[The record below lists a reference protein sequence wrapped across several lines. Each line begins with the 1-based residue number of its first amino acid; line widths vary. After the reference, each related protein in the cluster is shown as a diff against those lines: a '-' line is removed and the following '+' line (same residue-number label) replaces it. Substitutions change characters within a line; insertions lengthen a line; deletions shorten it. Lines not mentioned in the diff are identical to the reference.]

1 MIYNIQKFILFFISL
16 ILIIFYTIFGYYFF
30 KQEEEISN
38 IILKSL
44 ENNIIETSYKL
55 AKSIEEKS
63 DILNHRSLLDRIS
76 SNEDFIQAILVFD
89 NEKLLLTTNPK
100 IKTIN
105 RNLKNYKLNSSY
117 EKLMNQEYIEEE
129 ITFYEGKNLRKL
141 LLVFVFEKE
150 EIYTHFVKNKLDFI
164 IYFGLFPILT
174 LLLLLIILRIYI
186 SKPLELLRQYAYY
199 NNIVPKA
206 FKLKELE
213 AIRHSMVDSF
223 TRLEAEKKELYLMA
237 RTDSLSG
244 LANRNSLNEYLERLI
259 PTMQRNEKE
268 FAFLFLDIDHFKTI
282 NDSLGHNIGDELL
295 KNISSIIKKT
305 LRPSDFVAR
314 VGGDE
319 FVIIIQDYKSYI
331 ELSNIIQRIQDYLS
345 QTWLIQ
351 THPINIGCSI
361 GVAFFPKDGEDIV
374 SLMKNADI
382 AMYEAK
388 KLGRNQ
394 YHFFTKELNETVQK
408 VITLDKQMRQA
419 LIDNEYILY
428 YQPKIDLSSG
438 KILGVEALIRWINK
452 TNKFVPPSDFI
463 PLAEENGFIKELGI
477 WIVDE
482 ALNQYVKWRDIGIDI
497 SIAINISA
505 KQFLEKDFEI
515 KFIEKLEEKKINP
528 AKINLEITE
537 YILMDKS
544 DYVQDIL
551 NILHD
556 YGVRISLDDFGTGY
570 SSLSYLKKFPIDY
583 LKIDK
588 AFLDDYESSSGK
600 IFLETIVKMGQM
612 LKMKVVAEGIEEQEQ
627 IDYLKT
633 ISCDEYQGYYFSKP
647 LNNEDFEKLY
657 FNNLKDE

>member
-164 IYFGLFPILT
+164 IYFGLSPILT

-199 NNIVPKA
+199 HNIVPKA

-482 ALNQYVKWRDIGIDI
+482 ALNQYVKWRDMGIDI

-612 LKMKVVAEGIEEQEQ
+612 LKMKVVAEGVEEQEQ

>member
-1 MIYNIQKFILFFISL
+1 M
-16 ILIIFYTIFGYYFF
+16 
-30 KQEEEISN
+30 
-38 IILKSL
+38 ILKSI
-44 ENNIIETSYKL
+44 ENNLKETSYKL
-55 AKSIEEKS
+55 SKSIEERN
-63 DILNHRSLLDRIS
+63 DILTYKSLLDRIS
-76 SNEDFIQAILVFD
+76 SHEDFIQAILVFD
-89 NEKLLLTTNPK
+89 NDKLLLTTDPK

-105 RNLKNYKLNSSY
+105 RDFKNYNLNSSY
-117 EKLMNQEYIEEE
+117 EKLMNQKYIEEE

-174 LLLLLIILRIYI
+174 LLFLVIILRIYLT
-186 SKPLELLRQYAYY
+186 KPLELLRQYAYY

-206 FKLKELE
+206 FKIKELE

-268 FAFLFLDIDHFKTI
+268 FAFLFLDIDHFKTV

-295 KNISSIIKKT
+295 KNISSIIRKT
-305 LRPSDFVAR
+305 LRPSDFIAR

-319 FVIIIQDYKSYI
+319 FVIIIQEYKSYI
-331 ELSNIIQRIQDYLS
+331 ELSNIIQRIQDHLS

-361 GVAFFPKDGEDIV
+361 GIAFFPKDGEDIV

-394 YHFFTKELNETVQK
+394 YHFFTEELNEAVQK
-408 VITLDKQMRQA
+408 VITLDKHMRQA
-419 LIDNEYILY
+419 LIDNEYMLY
-428 YQPKIDLSSG
+428 YQPKVDLSNG
-438 KILGVEALIRWINK
+438 KILGVEALIRWKNK
-452 TNKFVPPSDFI
+452 DNGFISPNEFI

-482 ALNQYVKWRDIGIDI
+482 ALNQYVKWRNLGIDI

-505 KQFLEKDFEI
+505 KQFLNKDFEI
-515 KFIEKLEEKKINP
+515 KFIEKLEEKEINP
-528 AKINLEITE
+528 SKINLEITE

-551 NILHD
+551 KILHN
-556 YGVRISLDDFGTGY
+556 YGIKISLDDFGTGY

-612 LKMKVVAEGIEEQEQ
+612 LKMKVIAEGVEKQEQ
-627 IDYLKT
+627 IDYLKS
-633 ISCDEYQGYYFSKP
+633 ISCNEYQGYYFSKP
-647 LNNEDFEKLY
+647 LSSKDFEALY
-657 FNNLKDE
+657 FNTLKDE

>member
-1 MIYNIQKFILFFISL
+1 MIYDIQKFILFFISL

-38 IILKSL
+38 VILKSI
-44 ENNIIETSYKL
+44 ENNLKETSYKL
-55 AKSIEEKS
+55 SKSIEEKN
-63 DILNHRSLLDRIS
+63 DILTYKSLLDRIS
-76 SNEDFIQAILVFD
+76 SHEDFIQAILVFD
-89 NEKLLLTTNPK
+89 NDKLLLTTDPK

-105 RNLKNYKLNSSY
+105 RDFKNYNLNSSY

-174 LLLLLIILRIYI
+174 LLFLVIILRIYLT
-186 SKPLELLRQYAYY
+186 KPLELLRQYAYY

-206 FKLKELE
+206 FKIKELE

-268 FAFLFLDIDHFKTI
+268 FAFLFLDIDHFKTV

-295 KNISSIIKKT
+295 KNISSIIRKT
-305 LRPSDFVAR
+305 LRPSDFIAR

-319 FVIIIQDYKSYI
+319 FVIIIQEYKSYI
-331 ELSNIIQRIQDYLS
+331 ELSNIIQRIQDHLS

-361 GVAFFPKDGEDIV
+361 GIAFFPKDGEDIV

-394 YHFFTKELNETVQK
+394 YHFFTEELNEAVQK
-408 VITLDKQMRQA
+408 VITLDKHMRQA
-419 LIDNEYILY
+419 LIDNEYMLY
-428 YQPKIDLSSG
+428 YQPKVDLSNG
-438 KILGVEALIRWINK
+438 KILGVEALIRWKNK
-452 TNKFVPPSDFI
+452 ENGFISPNEFI

-482 ALNQYVKWRDIGIDI
+482 ALNQYVKWRNLGIDI

-505 KQFLEKDFEI
+505 KQFLDKDFEI
-515 KFIEKLEEKKINP
+515 KFIEKLEEKEINP
-528 AKINLEITE
+528 SKINLEITE

-551 NILHD
+551 KILHN
-556 YGVRISLDDFGTGY
+556 YGIKISLDDFGTGY

-612 LKMKVVAEGIEEQEQ
+612 LKMKVIAEGVEKQEQ
-627 IDYLKT
+627 IDYLKS
-633 ISCDEYQGYYFSKP
+633 ISCNEYQGYYFSKP
-647 LNNEDFEKLY
+647 LSSKDFEALY
-657 FNNLKDE
+657 FNSLKDE

>member
-482 ALNQYVKWRDIGIDI
+482 ALNQYVKWRDMGIDI

>member
-394 YHFFTKELNETVQK
+394 YHFFTEELNETVQK

-482 ALNQYVKWRDIGIDI
+482 ALNQYVKWRNMGIDI

>member
-394 YHFFTKELNETVQK
+394 YHFFTEELNETVQK

-419 LIDNEYILY
+419 LIDNEYMLY

-482 ALNQYVKWRDIGIDI
+482 ALNQYVKWRDMGIDI

>member
-199 NNIVPKA
+199 HNIVPKA

-394 YHFFTKELNETVQK
+394 YHFFTEELNETVQK

>member
-129 ITFYEGKNLRKL
+129 ITFYEGRNLRKL

-419 LIDNEYILY
+419 LIDNEYMLY

-482 ALNQYVKWRDIGIDI
+482 ALNQYVKWRDMGIDI

>member
-394 YHFFTKELNETVQK
+394 YHFFTEELNETVQK

-482 ALNQYVKWRDIGIDI
+482 ALNQYVKWRDMGIDI

>member
-199 NNIVPKA
+199 HNIVPKA

-482 ALNQYVKWRDIGIDI
+482 ALNQYVKWRDMGIDI

-612 LKMKVVAEGIEEQEQ
+612 LKMKVVAEGVEEQEQ

>member
-1 MIYNIQKFILFFISL
+1 MIYDIQKFILFFISL

-38 IILKSL
+38 VILKSI
-44 ENNIIETSYKL
+44 ENNLKETSYKL
-55 AKSIEEKS
+55 SKSIEEKN
-63 DILNHRSLLDRIS
+63 DILTYKSLLDRIS
-76 SNEDFIQAILVFD
+76 SHEDFIQAILVFD
-89 NEKLLLTTNPK
+89 NDKLLLTTDPK

-105 RNLKNYKLNSSY
+105 RDFKNYNLNSSY
-117 EKLMNQEYIEEE
+117 EKLMNQKYIEEE

-174 LLLLLIILRIYI
+174 LLFLVIILRIYLT
-186 SKPLELLRQYAYY
+186 KPLELLRQYAYY

-206 FKLKELE
+206 FKIKELE

-268 FAFLFLDIDHFKTI
+268 FAFLFLDIDHFKTV

-295 KNISSIIKKT
+295 KNISSIIRKT
-305 LRPSDFVAR
+305 LRPSDFIAR

-319 FVIIIQDYKSYI
+319 FVIIIQEYKSYI
-331 ELSNIIQRIQDYLS
+331 ELSNIIQRIQDHLS

-361 GVAFFPKDGEDIV
+361 GIAFFPKDGEDIV

-394 YHFFTKELNETVQK
+394 YHFFTEELNEAVQK
-408 VITLDKQMRQA
+408 VITLDKHMRQA
-419 LIDNEYILY
+419 LIDNEYMLY
-428 YQPKIDLSSG
+428 YQPKVDLSNG
-438 KILGVEALIRWINK
+438 KILGVEALIRWKNK
-452 TNKFVPPSDFI
+452 ENGFISPNEFI

-482 ALNQYVKWRDIGIDI
+482 ALNQYVKWRNLGIDI

-505 KQFLEKDFEI
+505 KQFLDKDFEI
-515 KFIEKLEEKKINP
+515 KFIEKLEEKEINP
-528 AKINLEITE
+528 SKINLEITE

-551 NILHD
+551 KILHN
-556 YGVRISLDDFGTGY
+556 YGIKISLDDFGTGY

-612 LKMKVVAEGIEEQEQ
+612 LKMKVIAEGVEKQEQ
-627 IDYLKT
+627 IDYLKS
-633 ISCDEYQGYYFSKP
+633 ISCNEYQGYYFSKP
-647 LNNEDFEKLY
+647 LSSKDFEALY
-657 FNNLKDE
+657 FNSLKDE

>member
-1 MIYNIQKFILFFISL
+1 MIYDIQKFILFFISL

-38 IILKSL
+38 VILKSI
-44 ENNIIETSYKL
+44 ENNLKETSYKL
-55 AKSIEEKS
+55 SKSIEEKN
-63 DILNHRSLLDRIS
+63 DILTYKSLLDRIS
-76 SNEDFIQAILVFD
+76 SHEDFIQAILVFD
-89 NEKLLLTTNPK
+89 NDKLLLTTDPK

-105 RNLKNYKLNSSY
+105 RDFKNYNLNSSY
-117 EKLMNQEYIEEE
+117 EKLMNQKYIEEE

-174 LLLLLIILRIYI
+174 LLFLVIILRIYLT
-186 SKPLELLRQYAYY
+186 KPLELLRQYAYY

-206 FKLKELE
+206 FKIKELE

-268 FAFLFLDIDHFKTI
+268 FAFLFLDIDHFKTV

-295 KNISSIIKKT
+295 KNISSIIRKT
-305 LRPSDFVAR
+305 LRPSDFIAR

-319 FVIIIQDYKSYI
+319 FVIIIQEYKSYI
-331 ELSNIIQRIQDYLS
+331 ELSNIIQRIQDHLS

-361 GVAFFPKDGEDIV
+361 GIAFFPKDGEDIV

-394 YHFFTKELNETVQK
+394 YHFFTEELNEAVQK

-419 LIDNEYILY
+419 LIDNEYMLY
-428 YQPKIDLSSG
+428 YQPKVDLSNG
-438 KILGVEALIRWINK
+438 KILGVEALIRWKNK
-452 TNKFVPPSDFI
+452 ENGFISPNEFI

-482 ALNQYVKWRDIGIDI
+482 ALNQYVKWRNLGIDM

-505 KQFLEKDFEI
+505 KQFLDKDFEI
-515 KFIEKLEEKKINP
+515 KFIEKLEEKEINP
-528 AKINLEITE
+528 SKINLEITE

-551 NILHD
+551 KILHN
-556 YGVRISLDDFGTGY
+556 YGIKISLDDFGTGY

-612 LKMKVVAEGIEEQEQ
+612 LKMKVIAEGVEKQEQ
-627 IDYLKT
+627 IDYLKS
-633 ISCDEYQGYYFSKP
+633 ISCNEYQGYYFSKP
-647 LNNEDFEKLY
+647 LSSKDFEALY
-657 FNNLKDE
+657 FNSLKDE

>member
-1 MIYNIQKFILFFISL
+1 MIYDIQKFILFFISL

-38 IILKSL
+38 VILKSI
-44 ENNIIETSYKL
+44 ENNLKETSYKL
-55 AKSIEEKS
+55 SKSIEERN
-63 DILNHRSLLDRIS
+63 DILTYKSLLDRIS
-76 SNEDFIQAILVFD
+76 SHEDFIQAILVFD
-89 NEKLLLTTNPK
+89 NDKLLLTTDPK

-105 RNLKNYKLNSSY
+105 RDFKNYNLNSSY
-117 EKLMNQEYIEEE
+117 EKLMNQQYIEEE

-174 LLLLLIILRIYI
+174 LLFLVIILRIYLT
-186 SKPLELLRQYAYY
+186 KPLELLRQYAYY

-206 FKLKELE
+206 FKIKELE

-268 FAFLFLDIDHFKTI
+268 FAFLFLDIDHFKTV

-295 KNISSIIKKT
+295 KNISSIIRKT
-305 LRPSDFVAR
+305 LRPSDFIAR

-319 FVIIIQDYKSYI
+319 FVIIIQEYKSYI

-345 QTWLIQ
+345 QPWLIQ

-361 GVAFFPKDGEDIV
+361 GVAFYPKDGEDIV

-394 YHFFTKELNETVQK
+394 YHFFTEELNEAVQK

-419 LIDNEYILY
+419 LIDNEYMLY
-428 YQPKIDLSSG
+428 YQPKVDLSNG
-438 KILGVEALIRWINK
+438 KILGVEALIRWKNK
-452 TNKFVPPSDFI
+452 ENGFISPNEFI

-482 ALNQYVKWRDIGIDI
+482 ALNQYVKWRNLGIDM

-505 KQFLEKDFEI
+505 KQFLDKDFEI
-515 KFIEKLEEKKINP
+515 KFIEKLEEKEINP
-528 AKINLEITE
+528 SKINLEITE

-551 NILHD
+551 KILHN
-556 YGVRISLDDFGTGY
+556 YGIKISLDDFGTGY

-612 LKMKVVAEGIEEQEQ
+612 LKMKVIAEGVEKQEQ
-627 IDYLKT
+627 IDYLKS
-633 ISCDEYQGYYFSKP
+633 ISCNEYQGYYFSKP
-647 LNNEDFEKLY
+647 LSSKDFEALY
-657 FNNLKDE
+657 FNSLKDE

>member
-1 MIYNIQKFILFFISL
+1 MIYDIQKFILFFISL

-38 IILKSL
+38 VILKSI
-44 ENNIIETSYKL
+44 ENNLKETSYKL
-55 AKSIEEKS
+55 SKSIEEKN
-63 DILNHRSLLDRIS
+63 DILTYKSLLDRIS
-76 SNEDFIQAILVFD
+76 SHEDFIQAILVFD
-89 NEKLLLTTNPK
+89 NDKLLLTTDPK

-105 RNLKNYKLNSSY
+105 RDFKNYNLNSSY
-117 EKLMNQEYIEEE
+117 EKLMNQKYIEEE

-174 LLLLLIILRIYI
+174 LLFLVIILRIYLT
-186 SKPLELLRQYAYY
+186 KPLELLRQYAYY

-206 FKLKELE
+206 FKIKELE

-268 FAFLFLDIDHFKTI
+268 FAFLFLDIDHFKTV

-295 KNISSIIKKT
+295 KNISSIIRKT
-305 LRPSDFVAR
+305 LRPSDFIAR

-319 FVIIIQDYKSYI
+319 FVIIIQEYKSYI
-331 ELSNIIQRIQDYLS
+331 ELSNIIQRIQDHLS

-361 GVAFFPKDGEDIV
+361 GIAFFPKDGEDIV

-394 YHFFTKELNETVQK
+394 YHFFTEELNEAVQK
-408 VITLDKQMRQA
+408 VITLDKHMRQA
-419 LIDNEYILY
+419 LIDNEYMLY
-428 YQPKIDLSSG
+428 YQPKVDLSNG
-438 KILGVEALIRWINK
+438 KILGVEALIRWKNK
-452 TNKFVPPSDFI
+452 ENGFISPNEFI

-482 ALNQYVKWRDIGIDI
+482 ALNQYVKWRNLGIDM

-505 KQFLEKDFEI
+505 KQFLDKDFEI
-515 KFIEKLEEKKINP
+515 KFIEKLEEKEINP
-528 AKINLEITE
+528 SKINLEITE

-551 NILHD
+551 KILHN
-556 YGVRISLDDFGTGY
+556 YGIKISLDDFGTGY

-612 LKMKVVAEGIEEQEQ
+612 LKMKVIAEGVEKQEQ
-627 IDYLKT
+627 IDYLKS
-633 ISCDEYQGYYFSKP
+633 ISCNEYQGYYFSKP
-647 LNNEDFEKLY
+647 LSSKDFEALY
-657 FNNLKDE
+657 FNSLKDE

>member
-1 MIYNIQKFILFFISL
+1 MIYDIQKFILFFISL

-38 IILKSL
+38 VILKSI
-44 ENNIIETSYKL
+44 ENNLKETSYKL
-55 AKSIEEKS
+55 SKSIEEKN
-63 DILNHRSLLDRIS
+63 DILTYKSLLDRIS
-76 SNEDFIQAILVFD
+76 SHEDFIQAILVFD
-89 NEKLLLTTNPK
+89 NDKLLLTTDPK

-105 RNLKNYKLNSSY
+105 RDFKNYNLNSSY
-117 EKLMNQEYIEEE
+117 EKLMNQQYIEEE

-174 LLLLLIILRIYI
+174 LLFLVIILRIYLT
-186 SKPLELLRQYAYY
+186 KPLELLRQYAYY

-206 FKLKELE
+206 FKIKELE

-268 FAFLFLDIDHFKTI
+268 FAFLFLDIDHFKTV

-295 KNISSIIKKT
+295 KNISSIIRKT
-305 LRPSDFVAR
+305 LRPSDFIAR

-319 FVIIIQDYKSYI
+319 FVIIIQEYKSYI
-331 ELSNIIQRIQDYLS
+331 ELSNIIQRIQDHLS

-361 GVAFFPKDGEDIV
+361 GIAFFPKDGEDIV

-394 YHFFTKELNETVQK
+394 YHFFTEELNEAVQK
-408 VITLDKQMRQA
+408 VITLDKHMRQA
-419 LIDNEYILY
+419 LIDNEYMLY
-428 YQPKIDLSSG
+428 YQPKVDLSNG
-438 KILGVEALIRWINK
+438 KILGVEALIRWKNK
-452 TNKFVPPSDFI
+452 ENGFISPNEFI

-482 ALNQYVKWRDIGIDI
+482 ALNQYVKWRNLGIDI

-505 KQFLEKDFEI
+505 KQFLDKDFEI
-515 KFIEKLEEKKINP
+515 KFIEKLEEKEINP
-528 AKINLEITE
+528 SKINLEITE

-551 NILHD
+551 KILHN
-556 YGVRISLDDFGTGY
+556 YGIKISLDDFGTGY

-612 LKMKVVAEGIEEQEQ
+612 LKMKVIAEGVEKQEQ
-627 IDYLKT
+627 IDYLKS
-633 ISCDEYQGYYFSKP
+633 ISCNEYQGYYFSKP
-647 LNNEDFEKLY
+647 LSSKDFEALY
-657 FNNLKDE
+657 FNSLKDE

>member
-1 MIYNIQKFILFFISL
+1 MIYDIQKFILFFISL

-38 IILKSL
+38 VILKSI
-44 ENNIIETSYKL
+44 ENNLKETSYKL
-55 AKSIEEKS
+55 SKSIEERN
-63 DILNHRSLLDRIS
+63 DILTYKSLLDRIS
-76 SNEDFIQAILVFD
+76 SHEDFIQAILVFD
-89 NEKLLLTTNPK
+89 NDKLLLTTDPK

-105 RNLKNYKLNSSY
+105 RDFKNYNLNSSY
-117 EKLMNQEYIEEE
+117 EKLMNQKYIEEE

-174 LLLLLIILRIYI
+174 LLFLVIILRIYLT
-186 SKPLELLRQYAYY
+186 KPLELLRQYAYY

-206 FKLKELE
+206 FKIKELE

-268 FAFLFLDIDHFKTI
+268 FAFLFLDIDHFKTV

-295 KNISSIIKKT
+295 KNISSIIRKT
-305 LRPSDFVAR
+305 LRPSDFIAR

-319 FVIIIQDYKSYI
+319 FVIIIQEYKSYI
-331 ELSNIIQRIQDYLS
+331 ELSNIIQRIQDHLS

-361 GVAFFPKDGEDIV
+361 GIAFFPKDGEDIV

-394 YHFFTKELNETVQK
+394 YHFFTEELNEAVQK
-408 VITLDKQMRQA
+408 VITLDKHMRQA
-419 LIDNEYILY
+419 LIDNEYMLY
-428 YQPKIDLSSG
+428 YQPKVDLSNG
-438 KILGVEALIRWINK
+438 KILGVEALIRWKNK
-452 TNKFVPPSDFI
+452 DNGFISPNEFI

-482 ALNQYVKWRDIGIDI
+482 ALNQYVKWRNLGIDI

-505 KQFLEKDFEI
+505 KQFLDKDFEI
-515 KFIEKLEEKKINP
+515 KFIEKLEEKEINP
-528 AKINLEITE
+528 SKINLEITE

-551 NILHD
+551 KILHN
-556 YGVRISLDDFGTGY
+556 YGIKISLDDFGTGY

-612 LKMKVVAEGIEEQEQ
+612 LKMKVIAEGVEKQEQ
-627 IDYLKT
+627 IDYLKS
-633 ISCDEYQGYYFSKP
+633 ISCNEYQGYYFSKP
-647 LNNEDFEKLY
+647 LSSKDFEALY
-657 FNNLKDE
+657 FNTLKDE

>member
-1 MIYNIQKFILFFISL
+1 MIYDIQKFILFFISL

-38 IILKSL
+38 VILKSI
-44 ENNIIETSYKL
+44 ENNLKETSYKL
-55 AKSIEEKS
+55 SKSIEEKN
-63 DILNHRSLLDRIS
+63 DILTYKSLLDRIS
-76 SNEDFIQAILVFD
+76 SHEDFIQAILVFD
-89 NEKLLLTTNPK
+89 NEKLLLTTDPK

-105 RNLKNYKLNSSY
+105 RDFKNYNLNSSY
-117 EKLMNQEYIEEE
+117 EKLMNQQYIEEE

-174 LLLLLIILRIYI
+174 LLFLVIILRIYLT
-186 SKPLELLRQYAYY
+186 KPLELLRQYAYY

-206 FKLKELE
+206 FKIKELE

-268 FAFLFLDIDHFKTI
+268 FAFLFLDIDHFKTV

-295 KNISSIIKKT
+295 KNISSIIRKT
-305 LRPSDFVAR
+305 LRPSDFIAR

-319 FVIIIQDYKSYI
+319 FVIIIQEYKSYI
-331 ELSNIIQRIQDYLS
+331 ELSNIIQRIQDHLS

-361 GVAFFPKDGEDIV
+361 GVAFYPKDGEDIV

-394 YHFFTKELNETVQK
+394 YHFFTEELNEAVQK

-419 LIDNEYILY
+419 LIDNEYMLY
-428 YQPKIDLSSG
+428 YQPKVDLSNG
-438 KILGVEALIRWINK
+438 KILGVEALIRWKNK
-452 TNKFVPPSDFI
+452 DNGFISPNEFI

-482 ALNQYVKWRDIGIDI
+482 ALNQYVKWRNLGIDI

-505 KQFLEKDFEI
+505 KQFLDKDFEI
-515 KFIEKLEEKKINP
+515 KFIEKLEEKEINP
-528 AKINLEITE
+528 SKINLEITE

-551 NILHD
+551 KILHN
-556 YGVRISLDDFGTGY
+556 YGIKISLDDFGTGY

-612 LKMKVVAEGIEEQEQ
+612 LKMKVIAEGVEKQEQ
-627 IDYLKT
+627 IDYLKS
-633 ISCDEYQGYYFSKP
+633 ISCNEYQGYYFSKP
-647 LNNEDFEKLY
+647 LSSKDFEALY
-657 FNNLKDE
+657 FNTLKDE

>member
-164 IYFGLFPILT
+164 IYFGLSPILT

-199 NNIVPKA
+199 HNIVPKA

-482 ALNQYVKWRDIGIDI
+482 ALNQYVKWRDMGIDI

>member
-199 NNIVPKA
+199 HNIVPKA

>member
-361 GVAFFPKDGEDIV
+361 GVAFF
-374 SLMKNADI
+374 
-382 AMYEAK
+382 
-388 KLGRNQ
+388 
-394 YHFFTKELNETVQK
+394 QK
-408 VITLDKQMRQA
+408 MEK
-419 LIDNEYILY
+419 ILY
-428 YQPKIDLSSG
+428 L
-438 KILGVEALIRWINK
+438 
-452 TNKFVPPSDFI
+452 
-463 PLAEENGFIKELGI
+463 
-477 WIVDE
+477 
-482 ALNQYVKWRDIGIDI
+482 
-497 SIAINISA
+497 
-505 KQFLEKDFEI
+505 
-515 KFIEKLEEKKINP
+515 
-528 AKINLEITE
+528 
-537 YILMDKS
+537 
-544 DYVQDIL
+544 
-551 NILHD
+551 
-556 YGVRISLDDFGTGY
+556 
-570 SSLSYLKKFPIDY
+570 
-583 LKIDK
+583 
-588 AFLDDYESSSGK
+588 
-600 IFLETIVKMGQM
+600 
-612 LKMKVVAEGIEEQEQ
+612 
-627 IDYLKT
+627 
-633 ISCDEYQGYYFSKP
+633 
-647 LNNEDFEKLY
+647 
-657 FNNLKDE
+657 